1 MNISLFTITCVVL
14 PCWLIAHAQPNVIV
28 MLADDAGWGD
38 YHSSGNMN
46 VETPQIDSIAKNGVS
61 FENFYVCSVCS
72 PTRAEFL
79 TGRYYLRTGVHGVSL
94 GAERLNLDERTIAD
108 SFKAAGYATGAF
120 GKWHNGSQYPY
131 HPRARGFDEF
141 YGYTA
146 GHWGE
151 YIDPP
156 LERNGRMER
165 AKGYIVDACTDEAIR
180 FIKKNKDAPF
190 FCYVPFTTPHS
201 PWAVPE
207 SYWTR
212 FKDKALKQQRPGGDE
227 TLDFTR
233 CALAMVENQDWNVGR
248 ILKTLEEL
256 NISDKTIVVY
266 FSDNGPNSGRW
277 NGGMKGR
284 KGSVDEGGLRSVCY
298 LRWPSNV
305 KSGQSV
311 NTICGAIDLM
321 PTLLSL
327 AEVKRV
333 GDKPLDGLD
342 VSPLMRGETVK
353 WNDRMIF
360 SVWGKQS
367 SVRTQQYRGNAKELY
382 DIQADR
388 GQTKNVAGEQSA
400 AANKL
405 AIALNNWKLSLPD
418 LTDDAKKNGTVD
430 PRKIDIGYNVFPVT
444 MLPARDGEPSGGI
457 TRSSSAPNC
466 SYFINWTSPQD
477 KVVWN
482 VDVQQEGDY
491 EVTIDYT
498 CPASDLGSIVELSLN
513 EASLKAKITEA
524 WNPPL
529 YTNQDTVPR
538 PKAES
543 HMKPFKNMKLA
554 NMHLKKGRGELTIR
568 ALEVPGETVMDLRR
582 LTITLIKK
590 ETR

>member
-1 MNISLFTITCVVL
+1 VRITLINIALVML
-14 PCWLIAHAQPNVIV
+14 PCCLIASTRPNVIV
-28 MLADDAGWGD
+28 LLADDAGWGD
-38 YHSSGNMN
+38 YRSSGNMN
-46 VETPQIDSIAKNGVS
+46 VETPQIDSIAEKGVR
-61 FENFYVCSVCS
+61 FENFYVCSVCA

-94 GAERLNLDERTIAD
+94 GAERLNLDERTLAD

-131 HPRARGFDEF
+131 HPCARGFDEF
-141 YGYTA
+141 FGYTA

-151 YIDPP
+151 YFDPP

-165 AKGYIVDACTDEAIR
+165 AKGYIVDVCTDEAIR
-180 FIKKNKDAPF
+180 FIKNKKDTPF

-207 SYWTR
+207 PYWER
-212 FKDKALKQQRPGGDE
+212 FKNKTLKQLRPGGDE
-227 TLDFTR
+227 QTDFTK

-256 NISDKTIVVY
+256 KIADNTIVIY

-284 KGSVDEGGLRSVCY
+284 KGSVDEGGLRSICY
-298 LRWPSNV
+298 LRWPAKV
-305 KSGQSV
+305 KHGQSV
-311 NTICGAIDLM
+311 ESISGAIDLL

-327 AEVKRV
+327 AEVQRV
-333 GDKPLDGLD
+333 GDKPLDGMDL
-342 VSPLMRGETVK
+342 SPLIYGASVT
-353 WNDRMIF
+353 WPDRMIF
-360 SVWGKQS
+360 SAWGRQS
-367 SVRTQQYRGNAKELY
+367 SVRTQQYRGNTKELY

-388 GQTKNVAGEQSA
+388 GQTKNVATAQPESA
-400 AANKL
+400 KKL
-405 AIALNNWKLSLPD
+405 ATALRDWEEKLPG
-418 LTDDAKKNGTVD
+418 LTEDTKNKGTVD
-430 PRKIDIGYNVFPVT
+430 PRKIDIGHEAFPVT
-444 MLPARDGEPSGGI
+444 MLPARDGEPFGGI

-477 KVVWN
+477 TLVWN

-491 EVTIDYT
+491 EVAIDYT
-498 CPASDLGSIVELSLN
+498 CPVSDVGALVELFLN

-529 YTNQDTVPR
+529 YTSQDTVPR

-543 HMKPFKNMKLA
+543 HMKPFKNMK
-554 NMHLKKGRGELTIR
+554 MGSIHLKKGSGSLTLR

-582 LTITLIKK
+582 VTITLLKK

>member
-1 MNISLFTITCVVL
+1 VL

-38 YHSSGNMN
+38 YQSSGNLN
-46 VETPQIDSIAKNGVS
+46 IETPQIDSIAKQGVR

-131 HPRARGFDEF
+131 HPCARGFDEF

-151 YIDPP
+151 YFDPP
-156 LERNGRMER
+156 LERNGRLER

-180 FIKKNKDAPF
+180 FIKKNRDTPF

-212 FKDKALKQQRPGGDE
+212 FKNRELKQQRPGGD
-227 TLDFTR
+227 DNPAFTR

-248 ILKTLEEL
+248 ILKTLQEL
-256 NISDKTIVVY
+256 NITEKTIVVY

-284 KGSVDEGGLRSVCY
+284 KGSVDEGGLRSICY
-298 LRWPSNV
+298 VQWPSKV

-311 NTICGAIDLM
+311 DTICAAIDLM

-327 AEVKRV
+327 ADVKRV
-333 GDKPLDGLD
+333 GDKPLDGMD
-342 VSPLMRGETVK
+342 VSSLMYGDPVK
-353 WNDRMIF
+353 WKDRMIF
-360 SVWGKQS
+360 SAWGKQA
-367 SVRTQQYRGNAKELY
+367 SVRTQTYRWSAKELY

-388 GQTKNVAGEQSA
+388 GQTRNIAGNQPDVAKN
-400 AANKL
+400 L
-405 AIALNNWKLSLPD
+405 DTALSDWQATLPD
-418 LTDDAKKNGTVD
+418 FTSAKNSKGTVD
-430 PRKIDIGYNVFPVT
+430 PRKIDIGHAIFPVT
-444 MLPARDGEPSGGI
+444 MLPARDGEPFGGI
-457 TRSSSAPNC
+457 TRSSSAPNS
-466 SYFINWTSPQD
+466 SYFINWTSTQD
-477 KVVWN
+477 KLVWN

-498 CPASDLGSIVELSLN
+498 CPASDVGSRVELSLN
-513 EASLKAKITEA
+513 EASLKAKITDA

-543 HMKPFKNMKLA
+543 QMKPFKNMK
-554 NMHLKKGRGELTIR
+554 MGTIHLKKGSGALTLR

-582 LTITLIKK
+582 VTLTLLKI
-590 ETR
+590 

>member
-14 PCWLIAHAQPNVIV
+14 PCWLIAKAQPNVIV

-46 VETPQIDSIAKNGVS
+46 LETPQIDSIAKNGIR

-207 SYWTR
+207 SYWAR
-212 FKDKALKQQRPGGDE
+212 FKNKELKLEGPGGDE
-227 TLDFTR
+227 TPDFTR
-233 CALAMVENQDWNVGR
+233 CALAMIENQDWNVGR

-256 NISDKTIVVY
+256 NISEKTIVVY

-298 LRWPSNV
+298 LRWPSKV
-305 KSGQSV
+305 KGGLSV
-311 NTICGAIDLM
+311 DTVCSAMDLM

-342 VSPLMRGETVK
+342 VSPLMRGEPVN

-360 SVWGKQS
+360 SVWGKQA
-367 SVRTQQYRGNAKELY
+367 SVRTQKYRGKAKELY
-382 DIQADR
+382 DIQSDR
-388 GQTKNVAGEQSA
+388 GQTRNIAAEQPDV
-400 AANKL
+400 ANKL
-405 AIALNNWKLSLPD
+405 AIALNSWKLSLPD
-418 LTDDAKKNGTVD
+418 LKADTRSTGTVD
-430 PRKIDIGYNVFPVT
+430 PRKIDIGYDVFPVT
-444 MLPARDGEPSGGI
+444 MLPARDGEPYGGI

-466 SYFINWTSPQD
+466 SYFINWTSTED
-477 KVVWN
+477 KLVWN
-482 VDVQQEGDY
+482 VDVQQEADY
-491 EVTIDYT
+491 DVTIDYT
-498 CPASDLGSIVELSLN
+498 CPASDVGALVELSLN
-513 EASLKAKITEA
+513 EATLKAKITEA

-529 YTNQDTVPR
+529 YTNQDTVHR

-543 HMKPFKNMKLA
+543 HMKPFKNLKLGTI
-554 NMHLKKGRGELTIR
+554 HLKKGSGSLTLR
-568 ALEVPGETVMDLRR
+568 AIEVPGETVMDLRR
-582 LTITLIKK
+582 VTLTLIKPV
-590 ETR
+590 

>member
-1 MNISLFTITCVVL
+1 MKRSPFRIVLFVISFC
-14 PCWLIAHAQPNVIV
+14 LIAHAQPNVIV

-38 YHSSGNMN
+38 YHSSGNLN
-46 VETPQIDSIAKNGVS
+46 IRTPQIDSIAKQGVR
-61 FENFYVCSVCS
+61 FENFYVCAVCS

-131 HPRARGFDEF
+131 HPCARGFDEF
-141 YGYTA
+141 FGYTA

-151 YIDPP
+151 YVDPP
-156 LERNGRMER
+156 LERNGCMER
-165 AKGYIVDACTDEAIR
+165 AKGYIVDVCTDEAIR
-180 FIKKNKDAPF
+180 FIRKNKDVPF

-201 PWAVPE
+201 PWSVPE
-207 SYWTR
+207 SYWAR
-212 FKDKALKQQRPGGDE
+212 FKNKELKLQRPGGDDNP
-227 TLDFTR
+227 DFTR

-248 ILKTLEEL
+248 ILQAVDEL
-256 NISDKTIVVY
+256 NISEKTIVVY

-298 LRWPSNV
+298 LRWPSKV

-311 NTICGAIDLM
+311 NTVCAAIDLM

-327 AEVKRV
+327 AEVNRV

-342 VSPLMRGETVK
+342 ISPLMRGEPVK
-353 WNDRMIF
+353 CTDRMIF
-360 SVWGKQS
+360 SSWGKQS
-367 SVRTQQYRGNAKELY
+367 SVRTQQYRWSAKELY

-388 GQTKNVAGEQSA
+388 GQTRNMVAEQP
-400 AANKL
+400 
-405 AIALNNWKLSLPD
+405 AIAKRLALALHDWELSLPALPSD
-418 LTDDAKKNGTVD
+418 KKSGGAVD
-430 PRKIDIGYNVFPVT
+430 PRKIDIGYDVFPVT
-444 MLPARDGEPSGGI
+444 MLPARDGEPFGGV
-457 TRSSSAPNC
+457 TRSSSAPNS
-466 SYFINWTSPQD
+466 SYFINWTSLND
-477 KVVWN
+477 KIVWN
-482 VDVQQEGDY
+482 VDVQQEADY

-498 CPASDLGSIVELSLN
+498 CPASDVGALVELSLN
-513 EASLKAKITEA
+513 EATLKAKITEA
-524 WNPPL
+524 WDPPL

-543 HMKPFKNMKLA
+543 RMKPFKNIKLGIV
-554 NMHLKKGRGELTIR
+554 HFKKGKGALTLR
-568 ALEVPGETVMDLRR
+568 ALEIPGETVMDLRR
-582 LTITLIKK
+582 VTLTLLKTQ
-590 ETR
+590 

>member
-1 MNISLFTITCVVL
+1 MNISLFTITCVLL

-38 YHSSGNMN
+38 YQSSGNLN
-46 VETPQIDSIAKNGVS
+46 IETPQIDSIGKQGIR

-79 TGRYYLRTGVHGVSL
+79 TGRYYLRTGVRGVSL
-94 GAERLNLDERTIAD
+94 GSERLNLDERTIAD

-131 HPRARGFDEF
+131 HPCARGFDEF

-151 YIDPP
+151 YFDPP

-165 AKGYIVDACTDEAIR
+165 AKGYIVDVCTDEAIR
-180 FIKKNKDAPF
+180 FIKKNKDTPF

-207 SYWTR
+207 SHWSR
-212 FKDKALKQQRPGGDE
+212 FKNKTLTQQRSGGDDNP
-227 TLDFTR
+227 DFTR

-248 ILKTLEEL
+248 ILKTLDEL
-256 NISDKTIVVY
+256 NMAEKTIVVY

-284 KGSVDEGGLRSVCY
+284 KGSVDEGGLRSICY
-298 LRWPSNV
+298 VRWPSKV

-311 NTICGAIDLM
+311 DTICAAIDLM

-333 GDKPLDGLD
+333 GDKPLDGMD
-342 VSPLMRGETVK
+342 VSPLMHGDPVK

-367 SVRTQQYRGNAKELY
+367 SVRTQTYRWSAKELY
-382 DIQADR
+382 NIQADR
-388 GQTKNVAGEQSA
+388 GQTRNIAGTHPDVAK
-400 AANKL
+400 KL
-405 AIALNNWKLSLPD
+405 ATDLSDWQKKLPE
-418 LTDDAKKNGTVD
+418 LTYDKNSKGTVD
-430 PRKIDIGYNVFPVT
+430 PRKIDIGHALFPVT
-444 MLPARDGEPSGGI
+444 MLPARDGEPFGGI
-457 TRSSSAPNC
+457 TRSSSAPNS
-466 SYFINWTSPQD
+466 SYFINWTSTQD
-477 KVVWN
+477 KLVWN

-498 CPASDLGSIVELSLN
+498 CPASDVGSSVELSLN
-513 EASLKAKITEA
+513 EARLKAKITEA
-524 WNPPL
+524 WDPPL
-529 YTNQDTVPR
+529 YVNQDTVPR

-543 HMKPFKNMKLA
+543 QMKPFKNIKLGTI
-554 NMHLKKGRGELTIR
+554 HLKKGSGALTLR

-582 LTITLIKK
+582 VTLTLMSIN
-590 ETR
+590 